1 MEIKK
6 IGVVGSGAMG
16 TGIAHVSAKHG
27 YDVAVY
33 DIAEDAVLR
42 SKNNIITLLDKSIS
56 KGKETEEQKSETLNR
71 LTFSTDMNDLKEC
84 DLIIEA
90 VVENLDLKM
99 KVFSELDSIIKPGA
113 ILASNTS
120 TMSITKLATATTR
133 PGVFLGVHFFNPVQA
148 MRLVELIR
156 GYYTSDETINALQ
169 EYVRTIGKESIVVK
183 KDVPGF
189 VVNRLMLIQF
199 KEAMLLHEEGIASLE
214 DIDKAMTLGL
224 NHPMGSFT
232 LMDFTGLDISYHS
245 YIYLN
250 NELEQG
256 KWAPPVS
263 LKMMINAGRLG
274 KKTDNKGWFEREM
287 K

>member
-1 MEIKK
+1 
-6 IGVVGSGAMG
+6 
-16 TGIAHVSAKHG
+16 
-27 YDVAVY
+27 
-33 DIAEDAVLR
+33 
-42 SKNNIITLLDKSIS
+42 
-56 KGKETEEQKSETLNR
+56 
-71 LTFSTDMNDLKEC
+71 
-84 DLIIEA
+84 
-90 VVENLDLKM
+90 
-99 KVFSELDSIIKPGA
+99 
-113 ILASNTS
+113 
-120 TMSITKLATATTR
+120 MSITKLATATTR
-133 PGVFLGVHFFNPVQA
+133 PELFIGVHFFNPVHA

-156 GYYTSDETINALQ
+156 GYYTNDETVNSLQ
-169 EYVRTIGKESIVVK
+169 EYVRTIGKESIIVK

-189 VVNRLMLIQF
+189 VVNRLMLTQF

-232 LMDFTGLDISYHS
+232 LMDFTGLDIAYHS
-245 YIYLN
+245 FVYLN
-250 NELEQG
+250 NELAPG